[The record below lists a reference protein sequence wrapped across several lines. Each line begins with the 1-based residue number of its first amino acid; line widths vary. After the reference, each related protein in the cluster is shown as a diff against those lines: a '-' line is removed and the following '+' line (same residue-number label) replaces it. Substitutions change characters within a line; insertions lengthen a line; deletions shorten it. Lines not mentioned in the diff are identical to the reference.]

1 MAVTPPEQNPGVSR
15 SGPAPAAPP
24 LPGGAPGPFGLLRQL
39 ARPWWHSVGR
49 ARVRAGVAGLFLL
62 TMAQVGI
69 SVWGNYWN
77 RALFDALEQ
86 RSVPGLL
93 VQVGV
98 FAVILAVSVGV
109 TAAHLAVKRWLQL
122 DWRRWLT
129 ARLTG
134 AWLAEGRQQRL
145 QFFPGEHDN
154 PDARIAEDVRIATEG
169 AVALAH
175 SLAFAVLS
183 LALFIGILWDV
194 SGTLRLPG
202 SAFAVPGYLV
212 PLAFAY
218 AGAGTLLG
226 WMFGRPLV
234 RTTDALQSAEANLR
248 FGLAR
253 TREYAEAIAL
263 AGGEPR
269 ERSAARDRFRDVAR
283 DWNRQSVAYLGIV
296 AFGTAYG
303 ALLPVFPVLVAAP
316 QYILG
321 VMSLGVLM
329 QAAQAFQRVASA
341 LSWPVDNL
349 GELARCRTSAGR
361 VLTLLQDLE
370 SLAAPADPAVA
381 GRIRVAP
388 GDGPR
393 LTVSGLTATDASGR
407 PLLARFDAAIHRGER
422 VLITGDALAATTFFK
437 VLAGLWPWGG
447 GEVLLPRDAR
457 IAWMPQQPYLPPGTL
472 RAAVCYPGAPD
483 AGGDPAIHYALE
495 CAGVAWLAPRLAE
508 TADWDRVL
516 PLRVRQR
523 LAFARTL
530 LQRPAWIVMDQASD
544 AFDARR
550 ERFVFDMLRHELPDT
565 TIVTIGFHPELAALH
580 DRTLQLRRATG
591 H

>member
-1 MAVTPPEQNPGVSR
+1 
-15 SGPAPAAPP
+15 
-24 LPGGAPGPFGLLRQL
+24 
-39 ARPWWHSVGR
+39 
-49 ARVRAGVAGLFLL
+49 VAGLFLL

-226 WMFGRPLV
+226 WMFGCR
-234 RTTDALQSAEANLR
+234 
-248 FGLAR
+248 AR
-253 TREYAEAIAL
+253 KRI
-263 AGGEPR
+263 
-269 ERSAARDRFRDVAR
+269 S
-283 DWNRQSVAYLGIV
+283 
-296 AFGTAYG
+296 
-303 ALLPVFPVLVAAP
+303 
-316 QYILG
+316 
-321 VMSLGVLM
+321 
-329 QAAQAFQRVASA
+329 ASA
-341 LSWPVDNL
+341 S
-349 GELARCRTSAGR
+349 R
-361 VLTLLQDLE
+361 
-370 SLAAPADPAVA
+370 APASMPRPSPSPAA
-381 GRIRVAP
+381 SP
-388 GDGPR
+388 
-393 LTVSGLTATDASGR
+393 ASGR
-407 PLLARFDAAIHRGER
+407 RPATGSGTSPATGTASPLPTSASSRS
-422 VLITGDALAATTFFK
+422 ALPTVRSCRYSPCWSRRPSTSSASC
-437 VLAGLWPWGG
+437 PWG
-447 GEVLLPRDAR
+447 
-457 IAWMPQQPYLPPGTL
+457 
-472 RAAVCYPGAPD
+472 C
-483 AGGDPAIHYALE
+483 
-495 CAGVAWLAPRLAE
+495 
-508 TADWDRVL
+508 
-516 PLRVRQR
+516 
-523 LAFARTL
+523 
-530 LQRPAWIVMDQASD
+530 
-544 AFDARR
+544 
-550 ERFVFDMLRHELPDT
+550 
-565 TIVTIGFHPELAALH
+565 
-580 DRTLQLRRATG
+580 
-591 H
+591 